1 MSAGFPRNAGA
12 PPSTGTGKDGMTPWL
27 SIVGIGEDGLDGL
40 GAAARAEV
48 DAACTLVGSP
58 RHLAMVP
65 PDGRER
71 LEWPRPFSTLATE
84 LRARSGRRVCVL
96 ATGDPFCYGVGTTLA
111 RDFSPGE
118 MRVHPAP
125 SCFSLVCARLGWS
138 LPEVETLTLHGRPLA
153 AFRAAV
159 QPGVQV
165 LALSHDATT
174 PARVAEMLC
183 EDGYGESHVVVLE
196 HLGGAAE
203 RVREAPARTFPLE
216 DVKPFN
222 AVAVKCVPGPDAPLR
237 SRSPGLP
244 DDAFAHDGLLTRRA
258 LRAAALSA
266 LAPVP
271 GQLLWDVG
279 AGCGSVAVEW
289 MRAAP
294 GARAVAVERNAERLA
309 LIERNAERLGV
320 PDLRIV
326 HGEAPAALAGLDAPD
341 AVFVGGGLSSPDLL
355 DVCWSALNEG
365 GRLVA
370 HAVTVEGE
378 RSLIDAHA
386 TFGGE
391 LSRIAVS
398 CAVPLGRYH
407 AFRPAHPVTELAARK
422 RRPLVRP
429 ATAGRS
435 PGDSAARNRER
446 LDQRRRRAG
455 NSVVAYKR

>member
-1 MSAGFPRNAGA
+1 M
-12 PPSTGTGKDGMTPWL
+12 STGPGVPRRDERGEGSLDDSPRTRLVPFRDLDVPPAAGVGKDGMTPWL

-48 DAACTLVGSP
+48 DAAHTLVGGA

-71 LEWPRPFSTLATE
+71 LEWPRPFSALAGA

-111 RDFSPGE
+111 RDFSSGE

-138 LPEVETLTLHGRPLA
+138 LPEVETLTLHGRPFA

-159 QPGVQV
+159 QPGVRV
-165 LALSHDATT
+165 LALGHDATT
-174 PARVAEMLC
+174 PVRVAEMLC
-183 EDGYGESHVVVLE
+183 EDGYGESRVVVLE

-203 RVREAPARTFPLE
+203 RVREAPARTFPFA
-216 DVKPFN
+216 DVKPFH
-222 AVAVKCVPGPDAPLR
+222 AVAVECVPGPEAPLR

-289 MRAAP
+289 MRAAR
-294 GARAVAVERNAERLA
+294 GARAVSVERNAGRLA

-326 HGEAPAALAGLDAPD
+326 HGEAPAALADLDAPD

-355 DVCWSALNEG
+355 ATCWSALSAG

-378 RSLIDAHA
+378 RSLIEAHA
-386 TFGGE
+386 AFGGE

-398 CAVPLGRYH
+398 RAVPLGRYH
-407 AFRPAHPVTELAARK
+407 AFRPAHPVTEFAACK
-422 RRPLVRP
+422 L
-429 ATAGRS
+429 
-435 PGDSAARNRER
+435 
-446 LDQRRRRAG
+446 LDQRRGRAG
-455 NSVVAYKR
+455 NSVVT